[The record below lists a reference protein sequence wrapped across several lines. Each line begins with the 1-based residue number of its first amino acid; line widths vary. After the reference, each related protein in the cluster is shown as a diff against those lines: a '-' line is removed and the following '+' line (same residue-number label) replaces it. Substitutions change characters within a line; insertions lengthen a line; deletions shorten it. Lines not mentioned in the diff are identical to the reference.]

1 MRASRVSAVAGLI
14 LGVTTMAS
22 MATPIAIN
30 LIGGF
35 GLWQDSFASTPIS
48 AGAYVQVWWSLDSS
62 YGQSSPGVVGIDEA
76 GMADGDMSAT
86 YGDYVI
92 WSGNTPDDAGFLNPE
107 VLGTFTDADV
117 GGQTVS
123 SGHVYVYIYQDGTPD
138 VGDQGVMTEIYGP
151 NGSTPGS
158 TLNWA
163 NANADP
169 KPDADPLPVSTSETD
184 GVLGGSN
191 GFVVVPEPGTMAL
204 VGVGALT
211 IAARR
216 RRKTA

>member
-1 MRASRVSAVAGLI
+1 MRASKVSAVAGLL
-14 LGVTTMAS
+14 LGACS
-22 MATPIAIN
+22 ISAMATPISIN

-35 GLWQDSFASTPIS
+35 GLWQDSFGSTPIP

-62 YGQSSPGVVGIDEA
+62 YGQSTAGEVGLAEA
-76 GMADGDMSAT
+76 SMVDTDFSAS

-92 WSGNTPDDAGFLNPE
+92 WDGNTPDDAGFLNPE
-107 VLGTFTDADV
+107 QLGTFTDLDV
-117 GGQTVS
+117 GGNTVS
-123 SGHVYVYIYQDGTPD
+123 SGHVYVYIYEDGTPN
-138 VGDQGVMTEIYGP
+138 VGDQGIMTEIYGP

-163 NANADP
+163 DAGANP
-169 KPDADPLPVSTSETD
+169 PPDADSLPVSTSETD

-204 VGVGALT
+204 FGIGALT
-211 IAARR
+211 LAARR
-216 RRKTA
+216 RRKSA